1 MVLSQIFPCYGECAW
16 HRDAYGHDS
25 SFCCD
30 RKAGVLSC
38 FEFDIIEFIANIC
51 NCISLRFREEQDEI
65 KSIKYMI
72 YLTRKFEF
80 SASHRIY
87 DPSLSNEDN
96 YKLFGKCSNPNGH
109 GHNYVLEVTVSGEI
123 NPGTGYIIDIKDIK
137 TIVNREI
144 IDKVDHKNLNI
155 DVEFMSGVIPTT
167 ENIVFKFW
175 KVIVDKIN
183 SDNRKLYSLKLFE
196 TPNNSVE
203 YRGEIYG

>member
-1 MVLSQIFPCYGECAW
+1 
-16 HRDAYGHDS
+16 
-25 SFCCD
+25 
-30 RKAGVLSC
+30 
-38 FEFDIIEFIANIC
+38 
-51 NCISLRFREEQDEI
+51 
-65 KSIKYMI
+65 MI

-96 YKLFGKCSNPNGH
+96 NKLFGKCSNPNGH